1 MFVASPDLADVVVL
15 GPNVRTSLAP
25 ASHRAAR
32 SRPTRN
38 DRRAKRNDMP
48 PNRDFATR
56 NARRAPRASRT
67 THLLAFAFALASS
80 QRGAARAEDG
90 LGWREGGT
98 ATWYGGP
105 NGPGP
110 DGMSIYTGS
119 CKYGSNIPSHYVAAL
134 NTDGTLNTDA
144 TAWNFNSE
152 NINCAGGYDH
162 GLTDEC
168 GACYEVMCVAGRQR
182 GLADSALGPWAGCA
196 NGDGEKSITVLITD
210 SCPCGHPNPR

>member
-1 MFVASPDLADVVVL
+1 MSSFSVSHEP
-15 GPNVRTSLAP
+15 GTSLTPRRAFGP
-25 ASHRAAR
+25 DSKRPPSETTRHASRSRFRHPHRPSRAAR
-32 SRPTRN
+32 VPNHASSGVRVCARLVAARRRARGRRTRLARRRDGHVVRRTEWSRP
-38 DRRAKRNDMP
+38 RRHVD
-48 PNRDFATR
+48 
-56 NARRAPRASRT
+56 
-67 THLLAFAFALASS
+67 L
-80 QRGAARAEDG
+80 
-90 LGWREGGT
+90 
-98 ATWYGGP
+98 Y
-105 NGPGP
+105 
-110 DGMSIYTGS
+110 GS

-134 NTDGTLNTDA
+134 NTDGALNTDA
-144 TAWNFNSE
+144 AARNFNSE

>member
-1 MFVASPDLADVVVL
+1 
-15 GPNVRTSLAP
+15 
-25 ASHRAAR
+25 
-32 SRPTRN
+32 
-38 DRRAKRNDMP
+38 MP

-56 NARRAPRASRT
+56 TARRAPRASRT

-119 CKYGSNIPSHYVAAL
+119 CKYGSKIPSHYVAAL

>member
-1 MFVASPDLADVVVL
+1 MSSFSARTERAWHQPHTAPPVHARLETTAERNETTCLPIAISP
-15 GPNVRTSLAP
+15 LAP
-25 ASHRAAR
+25 
-32 SRPTRN
+32 PV
-38 DRRAKRNDMP
+38 
-48 PNRDFATR
+48 
-56 NARRAPRASRT
+56 ARRARPEPRIFWRSRLRSPRRSAAPRARRKTDSV
-67 THLLAFAFALASS
+67 
-80 QRGAARAEDG
+80 GAKAGRP
-90 LGWREGGT
+90 RGT
-98 ATWYGGP
+98 ADRMVQA
-105 NGPGP
+105 P

-144 TAWNFNSE
+144 AARNFNSE

>member
-1 MFVASPDLADVVVL
+1 
-15 GPNVRTSLAP
+15 
-25 ASHRAAR
+25 
-32 SRPTRN
+32 
-38 DRRAKRNDMP
+38 MP

-56 NARRAPRASRT
+56 TARRAPRASRT

-80 QRGAARAEDG
+80 RRGAARAEDG

-134 NTDGTLNTDA
+134 NTD
-144 TAWNFNSE
+144 
-152 NINCAGGYDH
+152 GGYDH

-210 SCPCGHPNPR
+210 SCPCGHPNPSNQRWCCGGEQNARHFDLSYAAFDSIAIRHRGIVDVKYRKVSCDGLGQEKYYA

>member
-15 GPNVRTSLAP
+15 GLERAWHQPHTAPHVHARLETTAERNETTCLPIAISPLAP
-25 ASHRAAR
+25 
-32 SRPTRN
+32 PV
-38 DRRAKRNDMP
+38 
-48 PNRDFATR
+48 
-56 NARRAPRASRT
+56 ARRARPEPRIFWRSR
-67 THLLAFAFALASS
+67 LRSPRRR
-80 QRGAARAEDG
+80 RGAARAEDG

-144 TAWNFNSE
+144 AAWNFNSE